1 VSPPRLR
8 RRELVT
14 GAALAAAGGLVLG
27 NAAVA
32 SAQDS
37 ADLQA
42 VLGAIA
48 LQQALAVAYDAFAAR
63 PGLGRD
69 LRGLLGEMAHGER
82 QHAAALLSLAE
93 FLGARPQPEPTFAAV
108 EAVLPKLRLVVDR
121 PTALAVVDELERAE
135 LLGFAADVKTL
146 GDAKLIQM
154 VAAVGA
160 GDAQHLALVR
170 AADGRDPIPS
180 ALETGMTR

>member
-1 VSPPRLR
+1 VA
-8 RRELVT
+8 
-14 GAALAAAGGLVLG
+14 GGLAAAGGLVLG
-27 NAAVA
+27 NAAVGA
-32 SAQDS
+32 AQDS

-42 VLGAIA
+42 VLAAIA
-48 LQQALAVAYDAFAAR
+48 LQQALAVAYDALAGRAR
-63 PGLGRD
+63 VGRD
-69 LRGLLGEMAHGER
+69 LRDLLGQMAAGER

-93 FLGARPQPEPTFAAV
+93 FLGAGPRPEPTFAEV
-108 EAVLPKLRLVVDR
+108 ESVLPKLRLVVDR

-135 LLGFAADVKTL
+135 LLGFTADVKAL

-170 AADGRDPIPS
+170 AADGRDPIPG
-180 ALETGMTR
+180 AFETGITR